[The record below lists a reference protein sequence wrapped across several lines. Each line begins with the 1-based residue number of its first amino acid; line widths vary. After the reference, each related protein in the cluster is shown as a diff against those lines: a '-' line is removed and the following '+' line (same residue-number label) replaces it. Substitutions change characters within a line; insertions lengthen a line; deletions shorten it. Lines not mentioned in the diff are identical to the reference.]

1 MKIVGVLKEVY
12 SRKQDVNRFLKTNEL
27 TEDSELSMADTL
39 MVIQNMSNK
48 DKRKKAIEFVIS
60 EFTED
65 TGLKLSDIRENTYK
79 QVAKVVHP
87 DSSTGDVKSFQ
98 VLQEIKEFFWS
109 FDGQP
114 RKEVKKVSWEHEQKV
129 AQGYEY
135 NFMKDCYYKK

>member
-1 MKIVGVLKEVY
+1 MKIVDVLKEVY
-12 SRKQDVNRFLKTNEL
+12 GRKQDVNRFLKTNEL

-60 EFTED
+60 EFTEN

-79 QVAKVVHP
+79 QVAKAVHP